1 MRDLIISCLSS
12 MDIVY
17 CIDVK
22 EVHSL
27 VDYLRV
33 IFRNSKNEYCKLE
46 LFYTDSLIFSRQ
58 TSSIGF
64 LSNSFIVDYRDN
76 VITATT
82 KFKSYA
88 DCKVELK
95 KVVTSKTIDLIISNY
110 LTTLKG
116 RILDIKM
123 EGLEIINVSTFMK
136 PVSSIVIIYK
146 IDNIVLKPMK
156 KFIGETNT
164 IYSLD
169 DKSRLFEKEV
179 NEILANKVWHQYY

>member
-58 TSSIGF
+58 SSNVGF
-64 LSNSFIVDYRDN
+64 LSNNFLEDYRDK
-76 VITATT
+76 VVTATT

-88 DCKVELK
+88 DCKTEIK
-95 KVVTSKTIDLIISNY
+95 RSVTSKTIDLLVSTY
-110 LTTLKG
+110 LTNLTD
-116 RILDIKM
+116 RILEIKL

-136 PVSSIVIIYK
+136 PVSSVVIIYK
-146 IDNIVLKPMK
+146 IDNIVCKPMK
-156 KFIGETNT
+156 KFIGEPNS

-169 DKSRLFEKEV
+169 ELSRAFEKSV
-179 NEILANKVWHQYY
+179 NEVLLINL